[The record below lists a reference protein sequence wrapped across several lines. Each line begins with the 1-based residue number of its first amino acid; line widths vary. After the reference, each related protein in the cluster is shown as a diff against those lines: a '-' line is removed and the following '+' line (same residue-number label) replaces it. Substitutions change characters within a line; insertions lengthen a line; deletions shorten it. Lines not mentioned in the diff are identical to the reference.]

1 MKVSLALLLVWTSGL
16 ASGSH
21 HYWTSGRSAIIV
33 DGGLDEGEF
42 GDDMAIDL
50 GIIHVTAFILFW

>member
-16 ASGSH
+16 ASGS
-21 HYWTSGRSAIIV
+21 WTSGHLDTIV
-33 DGGLDEGEF
+33 DGGLDEEEF

>member
-1 MKVSLALLLVWTSGL
+1 MKASLALLLVWTSGL
-16 ASGSH
+16 ASGS
-21 HYWTSGRSAIIV
+21 RLPPKLEDIIV

-50 GIIHVTAFILFW
+50 GIVHVTACIPFW